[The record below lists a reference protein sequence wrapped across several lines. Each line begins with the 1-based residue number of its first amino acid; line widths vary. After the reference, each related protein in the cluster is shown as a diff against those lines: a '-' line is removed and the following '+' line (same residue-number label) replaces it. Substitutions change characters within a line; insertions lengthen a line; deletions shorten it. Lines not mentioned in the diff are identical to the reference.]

1 MKNKLTAIIAALG
14 MLTFATTSYASSGF
28 TVGVSGMMGF
38 IETSGSEHENS
49 GGTVVTTSEITK
61 KDITEGFF
69 GGSIFAEYETDGGWA
84 LGIDYVPVDA
94 DLGEGKRTDA
104 SGSASP
110 GAEDTGDRSA
120 SAEMNDLFTYYV
132 TKTLGGSGYYILL
145 GYHDAEITTTE
156 TLPASKYGDVDL
168 NGYQY
173 GIGFKTPVGADGA
186 IRYEFS
192 FSDFD
197 DIAITDSTNS
207 KNKVTADAD
216 AYMIKVGYNF

>member
-1 MKNKLTAIIAALG
+1 MRKLILSVFFSLAYIGSASADLG
-14 MLTFATTSYASSGF
+14 VN
-28 TVGVSGMMGF
+28 VGVSGQAGLF
-38 IETSGSEHENS
+38 AASATESTGATVKGNGTEHGSA
-49 GGTVVTTSEITK
+49 GW
-61 KDITEGFF
+61 
-69 GGSIFAEYETDGGWA
+69 GSVFLEATMNDRFMV
-84 LGIDYVPVDA
+84 GIDYVPVDA

-173 GIGFKTPVGADGA
+173 GIGFKTPVCADGA